1 MTFKKTAG
9 EFVFNLGK
17 KAVKKIFNKQKTTGQ
32 TVNPFKFKPS
42 KTKSE
47 KELRDLNV
55 SLKKRSGEFKRSY
68 MPSIH
73 KMDETSAGLRRLG
86 QKLKGEKQTKSGVSK
101 GKDIKNRNIQSK
113 KMFKTAKGE

>member
-1 MTFKKTAG
+1 MLKKLAQ
-9 EFVFNLGK
+9 F
-17 KAVKKIFNKQKTTGQ
+17 AVKKLSKKQKPTGK

-47 KELRDLNV
+47 KESRDFKI

-73 KMDETSAGLRRLG
+73 KLDDTSRGLRQLN
-86 QKLKGEKQTKSGVSK
+86 QKLKGEKITKSGVSK
-101 GKDIKNRNIQSK
+101 GKDIKK
-113 KMFKTAKGE
+113 

>member
-1 MTFKKTAG
+1 MLKKLAQ
-9 EFVFNLGK
+9 F
-17 KAVKKIFNKQKTTGQ
+17 AVKKLSKKQKTTGQ
-32 TVNPFKFKPS
+32 TVNPFKYKSP
-42 KTKSE
+42 KTKTE
-47 KELRDLNV
+47 KELRDFKID
-55 SLKKRSGEFKRSY
+55 LKKGSGKFKMSY

-73 KMDETSAGLRRLG
+73 KMDETSAGLRQLT

>member
-17 KAVKKIFNKQKTTGQ
+17 KAVKKIFNKQKTTGTEVVQ
-32 TVNPFKFKPS
+32 PFKFKPS

-47 KELRDLNV
+47 KESRDFKI
-55 SLKKRSGEFKRSY
+55 SLKKRSGKFKRSY

-73 KMDETSAGLRRLG
+73 KMDETSAGLRQLN
-86 QKLKGEKQTKSGVSK
+86 QKLKGEKITKSGVSK
-101 GKDIKNRNIQSK
+101 AKDMK
-113 KMFKTAKGE
+113 K

>member
-1 MTFKKTAG
+1 MFKKFQA
-9 EFVFNLGK
+9 LGK
-17 KAVKKIFNKQKTTGQ
+17 AIKSIKKQKSTGK
-32 TVNPFKFKPS
+32 TVNPFKYKSP

-47 KELRDLNV
+47 KELRDLKV
-55 SLKKRSGEFKRSY
+55 SLKKGSGKFKMSY

-73 KMDETSAGLRRLG
+73 KIDETSAGLRQLN
-86 QKLKGEKQTKSGVSK
+86 QKLKGEKITKSGVSK

>member
-1 MTFKKTAG
+1 MLKKLAQ
-9 EFVFNLGK
+9 F
-17 KAVKKIFNKQKTTGQ
+17 AVKKLSKKQKPTGK

-47 KELRDLNV
+47 KESRDFKI

-73 KMDETSAGLRRLG
+73 KMDDTSRGLRQLN
-86 QKLKGEKQTKSGVSK
+86 QKLKGEKITKSGVSK
-101 GKDIKNRNIQSK
+101 GKDIKK
-113 KMFKTAKGE
+113 

>member
-1 MTFKKTAG
+1 MLKKLAQFTI
-9 EFVFNLGK
+9 K
-17 KAVKKIFNKQKTTGQ
+17 KLSKKQKSTGK

-47 KELRDLNV
+47 KESRDFKI

-73 KMDETSAGLRRLG
+73 KMDDTSRGLRQLN
-86 QKLKGEKQTKSGVSK
+86 QKLKGEKITKSGVSK
-101 GKDIKNRNIQSK
+101 AKDMK
-113 KMFKTAKGE
+113 K